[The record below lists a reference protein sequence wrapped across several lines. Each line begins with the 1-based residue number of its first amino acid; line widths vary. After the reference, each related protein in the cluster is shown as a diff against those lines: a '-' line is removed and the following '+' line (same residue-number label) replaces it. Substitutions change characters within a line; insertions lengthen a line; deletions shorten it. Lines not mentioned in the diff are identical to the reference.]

1 MRKKLPQ
8 KLPHQKRGVKYMTL
22 FGIPG
27 VYTTKEIKMELQRG
41 KKEKKAFLLKDNE
54 TLSALKNLG

>member
-1 MRKKLPQ
+1 
-8 KLPHQKRGVKYMTL
+8 MTL

-27 VYTTKEIKMELQRG
+27 IYTTKEIKMELQRG